1 MKYFALLITS
11 LLILFSCH
19 IDPKNIED
27 KIIEIEDKLA
37 ETNFRKFFSP
47 FAKENDP
54 LESLAQRAHDI
65 ESDVSIKELKKDI
78 EKQTKILNSALLAS
92 QKLGRTYYL
101 LGLKFLDYQMYGQA
115 MQYFQQALEYYP
127 EKPELFYNIGV
138 AAGWMAEAQSE
149 PAKRKEYLQQARFN
163 LERALKLMP
172 NYPSALLALAVLYSY
187 SLDMPYEAKALMK
200 RYKEIEPASTT
211 SLFVEAHIAAQTL
224 DEHTAI
230 EIYTDLA
237 STANT
242 PEERAKAAENRNLLL
257 GR

>member
-1 MKYFALLITS
+1 MKYFALILS
-11 LLILFSCH
+11 VLILFSCH
-19 IDPKNIED
+19 VDPKNIED
-27 KIIEIEDKLA
+27 KITEIEDKLA
-37 ETNFRKFFSP
+37 ETDFRKFFSP
-47 FAKENDP
+47 FAKESDP
-54 LESLAQRAHDI
+54 LDSLAQRAHDI
-65 ESDVSIKELKKDI
+65 ESDVSVKQLKKDI
-78 EKQTKILNSALLAS
+78 EKQTKILNSALLSS
-92 QKLGRTYYL
+92 QNLGRTYYL

-138 AAGWMAEAQSE
+138 AAGWMSDAQAE
-149 PAKRKEYLQQARFN
+149 PGKRKQYLDQARFN

-172 NYPSALLALAVLYSY
+172 NYATALLALAVLYSY
-187 SLDMPYEAKALMK
+187 SFNMPYEAKALIK
-200 RYKEIEPASTT
+200 RYKEIEVPSTT
-211 SLFVEAHIAAQTL
+211 SLFVEAHIAAQTM

-230 EIYTDLA
+230 EIYTDLS